1 MAMDE
6 MGDKYDLQRFVNA
19 QNPVIEQV
27 RTELGSGRK
36 TGHWMWFIFPQI
48 KGLSLSETSRY
59 FAISSREEAA
69 AYLEHPILGRRLREC
84 TELVSRI
91 GVKSIDQIFDH
102 PDDLKF
108 RSSMTLF
115 AKAAEDD
122 EVFLRALKKY
132 FGGELDA
139 STLTRLG

>member
-1 MAMDE
+1 MDE
-6 MGDKYDLQRFVNA
+6 MGDKYDLQRFVTA
-19 QNPVIEQV
+19 QNPVIDQV

-91 GVKSIDQIFDH
+91 EGKSIDQIFDH

-115 AKAAEDD
+115 AKVAEND
-122 EVFLRALKKY
+122 EIFLDTLKKY
-132 FGGELDA
+132 FGGELDT
-139 STLTRLG
+139 STLARLG